1 MAGGQPRTVPP
12 SAQVGTPPSRVP
24 PSAQVGTPPSRVPPS
39 AQVGTPPAPVPPGTS
54 LGEKLS
60 ASVGII
66 AAMVLA
72 VLVNLLV
79 ARHYRRWDWTQGGLY
94 TLSDATVSTLRALEE
109 PIRVYVLLSE
119 GDPLTLSVRHL
130 LDAYRAETSRIEVE
144 VTDPDRR
151 PAEFLAVQQRYGVV
165 AGKTEDGRI
174 VTDAAIIV
182 ARGDRPHFLTA
193 SDLVEVEDEDDL
205 RARPRLEQALTGAI
219 RSVLRSERP
228 MVCFASGHGEKSIDV
243 GGAGGLAALKDR
255 LNKNN
260 YEVVELGGG
269 RGDHDHGDDEEAGAA
284 PKEPAP
290 EVDLDRCRV
299 LVLAEPSQPVPP
311 RDVARYRAFVE
322 RGGSALLALG
332 PVPDESDQRY
342 VDLGL
347 SGLLAAAGV
356 ELRSDFVF
364 ELDPKLRSTQGFG
377 ETFSPIVKPH
387 PITEALVKAADLGLG
402 PVLTVASSLAPTKS
416 GPVAPAPLLVTSD
429 RAFGMVD
436 FFGWARDPS
445 EPKPRDGDHPGPL
458 TVAYAAE
465 LPKPAGSSA
474 AHGPRVVVVSSPG
487 VLYGANWQSPELRG
501 TAVFVESALS
511 WLAASPPMLDIPD
524 KPAVTAGLRLS
535 EDSLAGIF
543 RYVIVYMPLA
553 AAFLGLAVH
562 LSRRGSE
569 RRRGGPDDRRGP
581 GAPAGRGSPGGA
593 EREGAP

>member
-1 MAGGQPRTVPP
+1 MGEERPDRAP
-12 SAQVGTPPSRVP
+12 STQVGTPPSRVP
-24 PSAQVGTPPSRVPPS
+24 PSTQVGTPPSR
-39 AQVGTPPAPVPPGTS
+39 VPPGTS

-60 ASVGII
+60 TSVGII

-79 ARHYRRWDWTQGGLY
+79 ARHYKRWDWTQGGLY

-119 GDPLTLSVRHL
+119 ADPLTLSVRHL
-130 LDAYRAETSRIEVE
+130 LDAYRAETTRLEVD

-219 RSVLRSERP
+219 RSVLRTDRP
-228 MVCFASGHGEKSIDV
+228 RVCFASGHGEKSIEV

-269 RGDHDHGDDEEAGAA
+269 RGGHDHGGDGHDHGDDEDPGAA

-290 EVDLDRCRV
+290 EVDLGRCRV

-311 RDVARYRAFVE
+311 RDVARYRAFIE
-322 RGGSALLALG
+322 QGGSALLALG

-347 SGLLAAAGV
+347 SGLLAVAGV

-377 ETFSPIVKPH
+377 ETFSPLVRPH
-387 PITEALVKAADLGLG
+387 PITEGLVKAADQGLG
-402 PVLTVASSLAPTKS
+402 PMLTVASSLAPTTS

-436 FFGWARDPS
+436 FFAWARDPS
-445 EPKPRDGDHPGPL
+445 EPQPRDGDHRGPL

-474 AHGPRVVVVSSPG
+474 AHGPRVVVVSSPSA
-487 VLYGANWQSPELRG
+487 LYGANWQSPELRG

-543 RYVIVYMPLA
+543 RYVVVYMPLA
-553 AAFLGLAVH
+553 AALFGLAVH
-562 LSRRGSE
+562 LARRGSE
-569 RRRGGPDDRRGP
+569 RRPGDKGGPGS
-581 GAPAGRGSPGGA
+581 PAGRGSPGGT
-593 EREGAP
+593 EREGAS

>member
-1 MAGGQPRTVPP
+1 MAEEQPRQVPP

-24 PSAQVGTPPSRVPPS
+24 PSAPIGTP
-39 AQVGTPPAPVPPGTS
+39 PPGTS

-130 LDAYRAETSRIEVE
+130 LDAYRAETSRIQVE

-219 RSVLRSERP
+219 RSVVRSERP
-228 MVCFASGHGEKSIDV
+228 MVCFAGGHGEKSIEV

-260 YEVVELGGG
+260 YEVVELDGGHADHDH
-269 RGDHDHGDDEEAGAA
+269 DHDHGDEPGAA

-290 EVDLDRCRV
+290 EVDLGRCRV

-322 RGGSALLALG
+322 KGGSALLALG

-347 SGLLAAAGV
+347 SGLLAVAGV

-387 PITEALVKAADLGLG
+387 PITEGLVKAADQGLG
-402 PVLTVASSLAPTKS
+402 PVLTVASSLAPTKA

-445 EPKPRDGDHPGPL
+445 EPKPRAGDHPGPL

-474 AHGPRVVVVSSPG
+474 AHGPRVVVISSPSA
-487 VLYGANWQSPELRG
+487 LYGANWQSPELRG

-543 RYVIVYMPLA
+543 RYVVLYMPLA
-553 AAFLGLAVH
+553 AAFFGLAVY

-569 RRRGGPDDRRGP
+569 RRAGDKGGPGS
-581 GAPAGRGSPGGA
+581 PAGRGSPGGS

>member
-1 MAGGQPRTVPP
+1 MGEERPDRAP
-12 SAQVGTPPSRVP
+12 STQVGTPPSR
-24 PSAQVGTPPSRVPPS
+24 
-39 AQVGTPPAPVPPGTS
+39 VPPGTS

-60 ASVGII
+60 TSVGII

-79 ARHYRRWDWTQGGLY
+79 ARHYKRWDWTQGGLY

-119 GDPLTLSVRHL
+119 ADPLTLSVRHL
-130 LDAYRAETSRIEVE
+130 LDAYRAETTRLEVD

-219 RSVLRSERP
+219 RSVLRTDRP
-228 MVCFASGHGEKSIDV
+228 RVCFASGHGEKSIEV

-260 YEVVELGGG
+260 YEVVALGGG
-269 RGDHDHGDDEEAGAA
+269 RGGHDHGDDGHDHGDDEEPGAA
-284 PKEPAP
+284 PEEPAP
-290 EVDLDRCRV
+290 EVDLGRCRV

-311 RDVARYRAFVE
+311 RDVARYRAFIE
-322 RGGSALLALG
+322 QGGSALLALG

-347 SGLLAAAGV
+347 SGLLAVAGV

-377 ETFSPIVKPH
+377 ETFSPLVRPH
-387 PITEALVKAADLGLG
+387 PITEGLVKAADQGLG
-402 PVLTVASSLAPTKS
+402 PMLTVASSLAPTTS

-445 EPKPRDGDHPGPL
+445 EPQPRDGDHRGPL

-474 AHGPRVVVVSSPG
+474 AHGPRVVVVSSPSA
-487 VLYGANWQSPELRG
+487 LYGANWQSPELRG

-543 RYVIVYMPLA
+543 RYVVVYMPLA
-553 AAFLGLAVH
+553 AALLGLAVH
-562 LSRRGSE
+562 LARRGSE
-569 RRRGGPDDRRGP
+569 RRPGDKGGPGS
-581 GAPAGRGSPGGA
+581 PAGRGSPGGT
-593 EREGAP
+593 EREGAS

>member
-1 MAGGQPRTVPP
+1 MAEEQRPDRDP
-12 SAQVGTPPSRVP
+12 S
-24 PSAQVGTPPSRVPPS
+24 
-39 AQVGTPPAPVPPGTS
+39 PAPPGTP

-79 ARHYRRWDWTQGGLY
+79 ARHYKRWDWTQGGLY
-94 TLSDATVSTLRALEE
+94 TLSDATLATLRSLAE

-119 GDPLTLSVRHL
+119 ADPLTLSVRHL
-130 LDAYRAETSRIEVE
+130 LDAYRAETTRLQVE

-228 MVCFASGHGEKSIDV
+228 IVCFATGHGEKSIDV

-255 LNKNN
+255 LHKNN

-269 RGDHDHGDDEEAGAA
+269 RGDHGHDGHGHGHGHDEPAA
-284 PKEPAP
+284 PKEPAA
-290 EVDLDRCRV
+290 EVDLGRCRV

-322 RGGSALLALG
+322 QGGSALLALG

-347 SGLLAAAGV
+347 SGLLDVAGV

-364 ELDPKLRSTQGFG
+364 ERDPRFRSTQGFG
-377 ETFSPIVKPH
+377 ETFSPIVRPH
-387 PITEALVKAADLGLG
+387 PITEGLVRAADQGLG
-402 PVLTVASSLAPTKS
+402 PVLTVASSLAPAKA
-416 GPVAPAPLLVTSD
+416 GPVVPAPLLVTSD
-429 RAFGMVD
+429 QAFGMVD

-445 EPKPRDGDHPGPL
+445 EPKPREGDHPGPL
-458 TVAYAAE
+458 PVAYAAE
-465 LPKPAGSSA
+465 LPKPAGSTA
-474 AHGPRVVVVSSPG
+474 AHGPRVVVISSPSA
-487 VLYGANWQSPELRG
+487 LYGANWQSPELRG

-543 RYVIVYMPLA
+543 RYVVVYMPLA
-553 AAFLGLAVH
+553 AALFGLAVH

-569 RRRGGPDDRRGP
+569 RRPGGKGGP
-581 GAPAGRGSPGGA
+581 GAPAGPGAPGGRERGS
-593 EREGAP
+593 EREGAS

>member
-1 MAGGQPRTVPP
+1 MAGEQPGPVPP
-12 SAQVGTPPSRVP
+12 STQVGTPPSRVP
-24 PSAQVGTPPSRVPPS
+24 PSTQVGTPR
-39 AQVGTPPAPVPPGTS
+39 APVPPGTP
-54 LGEKLS
+54 LAEKLS

-151 PAEFLAVQQRYGVV
+151 PAEFLALQQRYGVV

-228 MVCFASGHGEKSIDV
+228 LVCFASGHGEKSVDV

-269 RGDHDHGDDEEAGAA
+269 RGGHDHDHGDEDEEAGAA

-322 RGGSALLALG
+322 RGGSALIAVG

-402 PVLTVASSLAPTKS
+402 PVLTVASSLAPTRS

-445 EPKPRDGDHPGPL
+445 EPKPRDGDRPGPL

-569 RRRGGPDDRRGP
+569 RRGGPDDRRGP
-581 GAPAGRGSPGGA
+581 GAPAGRGSPGGS

>member
-1 MAGGQPRTVPP
+1 MAGEQPGPVPP
-12 SAQVGTPPSRVP
+12 STQVGTPPARVP
-24 PSAQVGTPPSRVPPS
+24 PST
-39 AQVGTPPAPVPPGTS
+39 QVGTPPAPVPPGTP

-130 LDAYRAETSRIEVE
+130 LDAYRAETPRIAVE

-174 VTDAAIIV
+174 VADAAIIV

-228 MVCFASGHGEKSIDV
+228 LVCFASGHGEKSVDA

-269 RGDHDHGDDEEAGAA
+269 RGGHDHGDDDEEAGAA

-299 LVLAEPSQPVPP
+299 LVVAEPSQPVPP

-322 RGGSALLALG
+322 RGGSALIAVG

-377 ETFSPIVKPH
+377 ETFSPLVKPH

-402 PVLTVASSLAPTKS
+402 PVLTVASSLAPTRS

-569 RRRGGPDDRRGP
+569 RRRGGP
-581 GAPAGRGSPGGA
+581 GAPAGRGSQGGS
-593 EREGAP
+593 ERDGAP

>member
-1 MAGGQPRTVPP
+1 MSGERPAQAG
-12 SAQVGTPPSRVP
+12 
-24 PSAQVGTPPSRVPPS
+24 
-39 AQVGTPPAPVPPGTS
+39 APPPGTS

-60 ASVGII
+60 TSVGII

-94 TLSDATVSTLRALEE
+94 TLSDATVSTLRSIEE

-130 LDAYRAETSRIEVE
+130 LDAYRAENPRIEVE

-165 AGKTEDGRI
+165 AGKTDDGRI

-205 RARPRLEQALTGAI
+205 RSRPRLEQALTGAL

-228 MVCFASGHGEKSIDV
+228 LICFAAGHGEKSIEA

-260 YEVVELGGG
+260 YEVVALGGG
-269 RGDHDHGDDEEAGAA
+269 RGADGHGHDDEEEAFAA
-284 PKEPAP
+284 PPEPAP

-299 LVLAEPSQPVPP
+299 LVLAGPSRPVPAS
-311 RDVARYRAFVE
+311 DVARYRAFIE
-322 RGGSALLALG
+322 KGGSALIALG

-347 SGLLAAAGV
+347 SGLLAVAGV

-377 ETFSPIVKPH
+377 ETFAPIVRPH
-387 PITEALVKAADLGLG
+387 PITEGLIKAADLGLG
-402 PVLTVASSLAPTKS
+402 PVLTVASSLAPTAS
-416 GPVAPAPLLVTSD
+416 GPVVPAPLLVTSD
-429 RAFGMVD
+429 QAFGMVD
-436 FFGWARDPS
+436 FFSWARDPS
-445 EPKPRDGDHPGPL
+445 DPKPRDGDHPGPL
-458 TVAYAAE
+458 TIACASE

-474 AHGPRVVVVSSPG
+474 AHGPRVVVVGSPG

-501 TAVFVESALS
+501 TAVLVESALS

-524 KPAVTAGLRLS
+524 KPAFTAGLRIS

-553 AAFLGLAVH
+553 AALLGLAVY
-562 LSRRGSE
+562 LARRGSE
-569 RRRGGPDDRRGP
+569 RRPGDKGGP
-581 GAPAGRGSPGGA
+581 GAPAGRGARGASAEAEA
-593 EREGAP
+593 EREGSP

>member
-1 MAGGQPRTVPP
+1 MGDERPDPP
-12 SAQVGTPPSRVP
+12 SAHDESPPPR
-24 PSAQVGTPPSRVPPS
+24 
-39 AQVGTPPAPVPPGTS
+39 VPPGTS

-60 ASVGII
+60 TSVGII

-79 ARHYRRWDWTQGGLY
+79 ARHYKRWDWTQGGLY

-119 GDPLTLSVRHL
+119 ADPLTLSVRHL
-130 LDAYRAETSRIEVE
+130 LDAYRAETTRLEVA

-182 ARGDRPHFLTA
+182 ARGDRPHFLSA

-219 RSVLRSERP
+219 RSVLRSDRP
-228 MVCFASGHGEKSIDV
+228 RVCFASGHGEKSIDV
-243 GGAGGLAALKDR
+243 GGADGLAALKDR

-269 RGDHDHGDDEEAGAA
+269 RGGHDHGDHDHGDEPGAA
-284 PKEPAP
+284 PEEPAP
-290 EVDLDRCRV
+290 EADLGRCRV
-299 LVLAEPSQPVPP
+299 LVLAGPSQPVPP
-311 RDVARYRAFVE
+311 GDVARYRAFIE
-322 RGGSALLALG
+322 KGGSALLAIG
-332 PVPDESDQRY
+332 PVPDESEQRY
-342 VDLGL
+342 VDLRL
-347 SGLLAAAGV
+347 AGLLAVAGV

-377 ETFSPIVKPH
+377 ETFSPVVRPH
-387 PITEALVKAADLGLG
+387 PITEGLVKAADQGLG
-402 PVLTVASSLAPTKS
+402 PVLTVASSLGPAAS

-429 RAFGMVD
+429 KAFGMVD

-474 AHGPRVVVVSSPG
+474 AHGPRVVVVSSPSA
-487 VLYGANWQSPELRG
+487 LYSANWQSPELRG

-535 EDSLAGIF
+535 EDALAGVF
-543 RYVIVYMPLA
+543 RYVVVYMPLA
-553 AAFLGLAVH
+553 AALLGLAVH

-569 RRRGGPDDRRGP
+569 RRPGGPDDKRGP
-581 GAPAGRGSPGGA
+581 GSPAGRGAPGGA

>member
-1 MAGGQPRTVPP
+1 MGDERPDPVPP
-12 SAQVGTPPSRVP
+12 STQVGTPPSR
-24 PSAQVGTPPSRVPPS
+24 
-39 AQVGTPPAPVPPGTS
+39 VPPGTS

-60 ASVGII
+60 TSVGII

-119 GDPLTLSVRHL
+119 ADPLTLSVRHL
-130 LDAYRAETSRIEVE
+130 LDAYRAETTRLEVA

-174 VTDAAIIV
+174 ITDAAIIV

-193 SDLVEVEDEDDL
+193 NDLVEVEDEGDL

-228 MVCFASGHGEKSIDV
+228 RVCFASGHGEKSIEV

-269 RGDHDHGDDEEAGAA
+269 RGGHDHVDDEPGAA
-284 PKEPAP
+284 PEAPAP
-290 EVDLDRCRV
+290 EADLGRCRV
-299 LVLAEPSQPVPP
+299 LVLAEPTQPVPP
-311 RDVARYRAFVE
+311 GDVARYRAFIE
-322 RGGSALLALG
+322 KGGSALLAIG

-347 SGLLAAAGV
+347 AGLLAVAGV

-377 ETFSPIVKPH
+377 ETFSPVVRPH
-387 PITEALVKAADLGLG
+387 PITEGLVKAADQGLG
-402 PVLTVASSLAPTKS
+402 PVITVASSLAPAAS

-429 RAFGMVD
+429 KAFGMVD

-474 AHGPRVVVVSSPG
+474 AHGPRVVVVSSPSA
-487 VLYGANWQSPELRG
+487 LYAANWQSPELRG

-535 EDSLAGIF
+535 EDALAGVF
-543 RYVIVYMPLA
+543 RYVVVYMPLA
-553 AAFLGLAVH
+553 AALLGLAVH

-569 RRRGGPDDRRGP
+569 RRPGGPDDRRGP
-581 GAPAGRGSPGGA
+581 GSPA
-593 EREGAP
+593 

>member
-1 MAGGQPRTVPP
+1 MAGEQPGPLPPSTQVGPPPSRVPP
-12 SAQVGTPPSRVP
+12 STQVGTPPSRVP
-24 PSAQVGTPPSRVPPS
+24 PGTPL
-39 AQVGTPPAPVPPGTS
+39 A
-54 LGEKLS
+54 EKLS
-60 ASVGII
+60 ASVGIV

-130 LDAYRAETSRIEVE
+130 LDAYRAETSRIQVE

-219 RSVLRSERP
+219 RSVVRSERP
-228 MVCFASGHGEKSIDV
+228 LVCFASGHGEKSVDV

-260 YEVVELGGG
+260 YEVVDLGGG
-269 RGDHDHGDDEEAGAA
+269 RGGHDHDHDHEEAGAA

-322 RGGSALLALG
+322 RGGSALIAVG

-387 PITEALVKAADLGLG
+387 PITDALVKAADLGLG
-402 PVLTVASSLAPTKS
+402 PVLTVASSLAPTRS

-569 RRRGGPDDRRGP
+569 RRGGGPDDRRGP
-581 GAPAGRGSPGGA
+581 GAPAGRGSPGGS

>member
-1 MAGGQPRTVPP
+1 MAGEQPGPAPP
-12 SAQVGTPPSRVP
+12 STQVGTPPSRVP
-24 PSAQVGTPPSRVPPS
+24 PSTQVGTPPSRVPP
-39 AQVGTPPAPVPPGTS
+39 GTP

-219 RSVLRSERP
+219 RSVVRSERP
-228 MVCFASGHGEKSIDV
+228 LVCFASGHGEKSVDV

-269 RGDHDHGDDEEAGAA
+269 RGGHDHGDDDEEAGAA

-322 RGGSALLALG
+322 RGGSALIAVG

-535 EDSLAGIF
+535 EDSLSGIF

-581 GAPAGRGSPGGA
+581 GAPAGRGSPGGS
-593 EREGAP
+593 EREGEP

>member
-1 MAGGQPRTVPP
+1 MGEERPDRAP
-12 SAQVGTPPSRVP
+12 SPQVGTPPPR
-24 PSAQVGTPPSRVPPS
+24 
-39 AQVGTPPAPVPPGTS
+39 VPPGTP

-60 ASVGII
+60 TSVGII

-79 ARHYRRWDWTQGGLY
+79 ARHYKRWDWTQGGLY

-119 GDPLTLSVRHL
+119 ADPLTLSVRHL
-130 LDAYRAETSRIEVE
+130 LDAYRAETTRIEVE

-219 RSVLRSERP
+219 RSVLRSDRP
-228 MVCFASGHGEKSIDV
+228 MVCFASGHGEKSIEV

-269 RGDHDHGDDEEAGAA
+269 RGGHDHGDDGHDHGDDEEAGAA
-284 PKEPAP
+284 PKEPAS

-322 RGGSALLALG
+322 KGGSALLALG

-347 SGLLAAAGV
+347 SGLLAMAGV

-377 ETFSPIVKPH
+377 ETFSPLVRPH
-387 PITEALVKAADLGLG
+387 PITEGLVKAADQGLG
-402 PVLTVASSLAPTKS
+402 PVLTVASSLAPATS

-445 EPKPRDGDHPGPL
+445 EPQPRDGDHPGPL

-474 AHGPRVVVVSSPG
+474 AHGPRVVVVSSPSA
-487 VLYGANWQSPELRG
+487 LYGANWQSPELRG

-543 RYVIVYMPLA
+543 RYVVVYMPLA
-553 AAFLGLAVH
+553 AALLGLAVH
-562 LSRRGSE
+562 LARRGSE
-569 RRRGGPDDRRGP
+569 RRPGDKGGP
-581 GAPAGRGSPGGA
+581 GAPAGRGSPGGT
-593 EREGAP
+593 EREGAS

>member
-1 MAGGQPRTVPP
+1 ME
-12 SAQVGTPPSRVP
+12 VGLMGDERPDPV
-24 PSAQVGTPPSRVPPS
+24 
-39 AQVGTPPAPVPPGTS
+39 PVPPGTS

-60 ASVGII
+60 TSVGII

-79 ARHYRRWDWTQGGLY
+79 ARHYKRWDWTQGGLY

-119 GDPLTLSVRHL
+119 ADPLTLSVRHL
-130 LDAYRAETSRIEVE
+130 LDAYRAETTRLEVA

-228 MVCFASGHGEKSIDV
+228 RVCFASGHGEKSIEV

-269 RGDHDHGDDEEAGAA
+269 HGGHDHDHGDGHDHGAA
-284 PKEPAP
+284 PEAP
-290 EVDLDRCRV
+290 PEADLGRCRV

-311 RDVARYRAFVE
+311 GDVARYRAFIE
-322 RGGSALLALG
+322 KGGSALLAIG

-347 SGLLAAAGV
+347 AGLLAVAGV

-377 ETFSPIVKPH
+377 ETFSPVVRPH
-387 PITEALVKAADLGLG
+387 PITEGLVKAADQGLG
-402 PVLTVASSLAPTKS
+402 PVLTVASSLAPAAS

-429 RAFGMVD
+429 KAFGMVD

-474 AHGPRVVVVSSPG
+474 AHGPRVVVVSSPSA
-487 VLYGANWQSPELRG
+487 LYGANWQSPELRG

-535 EDSLAGIF
+535 EDALAGVF
-543 RYVIVYMPLA
+543 RYVVVYMPLA
-553 AAFLGLAVH
+553 AALLGLAVH

-569 RRRGGPDDRRGP
+569 RRPGGPDDRRGP
-581 GAPAGRGSPGGA
+581 GSPAGRGAPGGT

>member
-1 MAGGQPRTVPP
+1 MAGEQPGP
-12 SAQVGTPPSRVP
+12 A
-24 PSAQVGTPPSRVPPS
+24 PPS
-39 AQVGTPPAPVPPGTS
+39 AQVGTPPAPVPRSTQVGTPPSRVPPGTP

-144 VTDPDRR
+144 VTNPDRR
-151 PAEFLAVQQRYGVV
+151 PAEFLALQQRYGVV

-219 RSVLRSERP
+219 RSVLRSDRP
-228 MVCFASGHGEKSIDV
+228 LVCFASGHGEKSVDA

-260 YEVVELGGG
+260 YEVVEFGGG
-269 RGDHDHGDDEEAGAA
+269 RGGHDHGDDEEADAA

-322 RGGSALLALG
+322 RGGSALIAVG

-402 PVLTVASSLAPTKS
+402 PVLTVASSLAPTRS

-581 GAPAGRGSPGGA
+581 GAPAGRGSPGGS

>member
-1 MAGGQPRTVPP
+1 MSGERPARAG
-12 SAQVGTPPSRVP
+12 
-24 PSAQVGTPPSRVPPS
+24 
-39 AQVGTPPAPVPPGTS
+39 APPPGTS

-60 ASVGII
+60 ASIGII

-94 TLSDATVSTLRALEE
+94 TLSDATVSTLRSIEE

-130 LDAYRAETSRIEVE
+130 LDAYRAENPRIEVE

-165 AGKTEDGRI
+165 AGKTDDGRI

-193 SDLVEVEDEDDL
+193 SDLVEVEDEDDM
-205 RARPRLEQALTGAI
+205 RSRPRLEQALTGAI

-228 MVCFASGHGEKSIDV
+228 LVCFAVGHGEKSIEA

-269 RGDHDHGDDEEAGAA
+269 RGAGRGDDGHGDEEEARAA
-284 PKEPAP
+284 PAEPAP
-290 EVDLDRCRV
+290 EVDLGRCRV
-299 LVLAEPSQPVPP
+299 LVLAGPSQPVPES
-311 RDVARYRAFVE
+311 DVARYRAFIE
-322 RGGSALLALG
+322 KGGSALLALG
-332 PVPDESDQRY
+332 PVPDESDERY
-342 VDLGL
+342 VNLGL
-347 SGLLAAAGV
+347 SSLLAVAGV

-364 ELDPKLRSTQGFG
+364 EQDPKLRSTQGFG
-377 ETFSPIVKPH
+377 ETFSPVVRPH
-387 PITEALVKAADLGLG
+387 PITEGLVKAADQGLG
-402 PVLTVASSLAPTKS
+402 PLLTVASSLAPTAS
-416 GPVAPAPLLVTSD
+416 GPVVPAPLLVTSD
-429 RAFGMVD
+429 KAFGMVD

-445 EPKPRDGDHPGPL
+445 EPRPRDGDHPGPL
-458 TVAYAAE
+458 TVACASE

-474 AHGPRVVVVSSPG
+474 AHGPRVVVVGSPG

-524 KPAVTAGLRLS
+524 KPAVTAGLRIS

-553 AAFLGLAVH
+553 AALLGLAVY
-562 LSRRGSE
+562 LARRGSE
-569 RRRGGPDDRRGP
+569 RRP
-581 GAPAGRGSPGGA
+581 GDKGSPGSPAGREGSP
-593 EREGAP
+593 

>member
-1 MAGGQPRTVPP
+1 MAGEQPGPAPRSTEVGTPPSRVPP
-12 SAQVGTPPSRVP
+12 STQVGTPPSRVP
-24 PSAQVGTPPSRVPPS
+24 PGTP
-39 AQVGTPPAPVPPGTS
+39 

-219 RSVLRSERP
+219 RSVVRSERP
-228 MVCFASGHGEKSIDV
+228 LVCFASGHGEKSVDV

-269 RGDHDHGDDEEAGAA
+269 RGGHDLGDDDEEAGAA

-322 RGGSALLALG
+322 RGGSALIAVG

-535 EDSLAGIF
+535 EDSLSGIF

-581 GAPAGRGSPGGA
+581 GAPAGRGSPRGS

>member
-1 MAGGQPRTVPP
+1 MAGEQPG
-12 SAQVGTPPSRVP
+12 SAPRGTP
-24 PSAQVGTPPSRVPPS
+24 
-39 AQVGTPPAPVPPGTS
+39 

-72 VLVNLLV
+72 VLVNLLI

-219 RSVLRSERP
+219 RSVVRSERP
-228 MVCFASGHGEKSIDV
+228 LVCFASGHGEKSVDA

-269 RGDHDHGDDEEAGAA
+269 RGGHDHGDDDEEAGAA

-322 RGGSALLALG
+322 RGGSALIAVG

-347 SGLLAAAGV
+347 SGLLAAAGI

-535 EDSLAGIF
+535 EDSLSGIF

-553 AAFLGLAVH
+553 AAFLGL
-562 LSRRGSE
+562 
-569 RRRGGPDDRRGP
+569 
-581 GAPAGRGSPGGA
+581 
-593 EREGAP
+593 